1 MAGQFIAH
9 LMSTDTNNEYQIDD
23 KKDVLCVEIAG
34 LLHDVGH
41 GPYSHLFESM
51 VSKVLEDSWEVNE
64 I

>member
-1 MAGQFIAH
+1 
-9 LMSTDTNNEYQIDD
+9 MSTDTNNEYQIDD